1 MTSHDG
7 GILVRLRILLLVP
20 WLLLVSH
27 ARAEAPAPAEPEV
40 TATVVALDADQL
52 VLDVGKE
59 RVKVGDTLHLFR
71 TIEVKHPLTG
81 KLLRDRFPNGTLRVV
96 QAGDALSIAVPVD
109 APTRPPAIGD
119 TAERDKPARRTLAP
133 ECSECARVVQ
143 VQREI
148 LELWYSTLGKPI
160 AERIKLLQAFL
171 ELRPATPYRS
181 WLESEVHFYE
191 SGKAASNAP
200 AIAREAAQDA
210 LSRVVHASAL
220 ERAEQGRRLVAGVYV
235 PPETRLR
242 SVRLW
247 VRSDRHGGDYTPLD
261 FALDARG
268 QGRVEVPAQ
277 FVKAPGFAYFIEA
290 ELSDNSALPVVAKPT
305 APSFCTVSKKP
316 GMPVRRNMSRVRA
329 TTEYVSFDRLS
340 GRDYYYV
347 FEADFL
353 LRLPTKVLE
362 GLRTGYG
369 HYRGRGGTVKELD
382 DLKLAPTP
390 AAFTYGYLEFALAL
404 HELFALLPRLEVGLG
419 RPQNEDNNVK
429 SQVKAG
435 GQLRVRIG
443 RAEGTHL
450 ILAAETVPEIGQRAF
465 VGLSLGL
472 LEKFPMA
479 FEVHVTDQPV
489 NTNQLGVRAVYE
501 LGYRPNPVFSLAAR
515 ASFQGRTINHT
526 GPGLGIAATFD
537 W

>member
-1 MTSHDG
+1 
-7 GILVRLRILLLVP
+7 
-20 WLLLVSH
+20 
-27 ARAEAPAPAEPEV
+27 
-40 TATVVALDADQL
+40 
-52 VLDVGKE
+52 
-59 RVKVGDTLHLFR
+59 
-71 TIEVKHPLTG
+71 
-81 KLLRDRFPNGTLRVV
+81 
-96 QAGDALSIAVPVD
+96 
-109 APTRPPAIGD
+109 
-119 TAERDKPARRTLAP
+119 
-133 ECSECARVVQ
+133 
-143 VQREI
+143 
-148 LELWYSTLGKPI
+148 
-160 AERIKLLQAFL
+160 
-171 ELRPATPYRS
+171 
-181 WLESEVHFYE
+181 
-191 SGKAASNAP
+191 
-200 AIAREAAQDA
+200 
-210 LSRVVHASAL
+210 
-220 ERAEQGRRLVAGVYV
+220 
-235 PPETRLR
+235 
-242 SVRLW
+242 
-247 VRSDRHGGDYTPLD
+247 
-261 FALDARG
+261 
-268 QGRVEVPAQ
+268 
-277 FVKAPGFAYFIEA
+277 
-290 ELSDNSALPVVAKPT
+290 
-305 APSFCTVSKKP
+305 
-316 GMPVRRNMSRVRA
+316 MPVRSNMSRVRA
-329 TTEYVSFDRLS
+329 ATEYVSFDKLS

-382 DLKLAPTP
+382 ELKLAPTP

-443 RAEGTHL
+443 RADGTHL

-501 LGYRPNPVFSLAAR
+501 LGYRPNPVFALAAR

-526 GPGLGIAATFD
+526 GPGFGIAATFD